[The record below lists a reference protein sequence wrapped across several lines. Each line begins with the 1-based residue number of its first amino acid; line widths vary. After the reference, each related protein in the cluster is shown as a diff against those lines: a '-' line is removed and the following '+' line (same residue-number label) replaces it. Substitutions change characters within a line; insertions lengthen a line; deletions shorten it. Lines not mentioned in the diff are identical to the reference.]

1 MAMIKA
7 VILDMDG
14 LLIDSEPI
22 WEEAE
27 VLCFAKVGVPLT
39 SEMTKRT
46 MGLRV
51 DEVVQ
56 YWFTRYPWK
65 EITQKEVKTEIVE
78 KVIELVKEKGIARKG
93 VNELIAMLKRKNFPL
108 AIASSSQTEIIN
120 AVLNKLG
127 IGQEIEVIHSAEHEP
142 FGKPHPAVYIT
153 AAEKLGVLPQDC
165 LAFEDSPNG
174 VLAAKAAKMK
184 CVAVPDEKMKED
196 KRFFIADK
204 VINSLLDFTEKDFDD
219 LSN

>member
-1 MAMIKA
+1 MIKA

-142 FGKPHPAVYIT
+142 FGKPHPVVYIT